1 VIVWRFSEHTSLDGR
16 GGLLASGRWHSRGR
30 EILYCAPNPATA
42 VLEILV
48 HNDVRD
54 SEALTRLQFIKLE
67 IPDGVPS
74 RSVDEA
80 ALPTDWSRRVT
91 VTRAWGD
98 RWLAEGETAVLIVRS
113 VLVPETYNV
122 LVNPR
127 HVGAARVKQLGIIP
141 YPLDARFR
149 RKAPT
154 VPTAPP

>member
-1 VIVWRFSEHTSLDGR
+1 MIVWRFSQHTSLDGR

-48 HNDVRD
+48 HSEVRQP
-54 SEALTRLQFIKLE
+54 EALTRHHFIKLE
-67 IPDGVPS
+67 IPDEVPC

-80 ALPTDWSRRVT
+80 ALPTDWSRRIT

-98 RWLAEGETAVLIVRS
+98 RWLAEGHTAVLIVRS

-127 HVGAARVKQLGIIP
+127 HVAAADVKQIGIIP
-141 YPLDARFR
+141 YPLDSRLR
-149 RKAPT
+149 RCE
-154 VPTAPP
+154 